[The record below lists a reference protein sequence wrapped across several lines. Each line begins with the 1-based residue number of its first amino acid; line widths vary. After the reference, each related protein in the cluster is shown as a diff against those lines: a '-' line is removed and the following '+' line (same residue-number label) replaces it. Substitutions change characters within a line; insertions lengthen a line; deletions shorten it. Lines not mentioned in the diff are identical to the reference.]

1 MNKQQKTNN
10 EFKSD
15 VKHLTWPL
23 RLFVAAMEGLD
34 RVVPQVTSRL
44 MLAKFV
50 APRRKKNGRY
60 TSRLPAGATRL
71 AVQHNNQTLTGWC
84 WDGDGPAI
92 LVMHGWESHTGRMA
106 PLIEGLLAEGYRVC
120 ALDAPG
126 HGMSPQANTHLQ
138 DVGEAI
144 RAMMVQ
150 HGPFH
155 GIVAHSFGA
164 AATAVMLSRHPE
176 LMPEKLVLLSPMRD
190 LAQHLDIF
198 AAVAQL
204 TPPRKKRLQELVR
217 QRLRLSFEDCSTI
230 AAVRSFSRHGL
241 VIHDQNDRLIP
252 HAVGEE
258 VARNWAGARFV
269 STSRLGHRRG
279 LSSQQVMR
287 HIVGYLSDGVD
298 GVVQKTAVSRN
309 IPVPAISSRPAASLG
324 IGAAAAN
331 A

>member
-1 MNKQQKTNN
+1 MNKQQNTNSS
-10 EFKSD
+10 FKSD

-23 RLFVAAMEGLD
+23 RLFVAAMDGLD
-34 RVVPQVTSRL
+34 QLMPQVTSRL

-60 TSRLPAGATRL
+60 TSRLPAGAARL
-71 AVQHNNQTLTGWC
+71 AAQHNNLTLTGWC
-84 WDGDGPAI
+84 WDGDGPAV
-92 LVMHGWESHTGRMA
+92 LVVHGWESHTGRMV
-106 PLIEGLLAEGYRVC
+106 PLIKALLAHGCRIF

-144 RAMMVQ
+144 RAMIEQ

-176 LMPEKLVLLSPMRD
+176 LMPDKLVFLSPMRD

-204 TPPRKKRLQELVR
+204 TPARKERLQELVR
-217 QRLRLSFEDCSTI
+217 QRLGLSFEDCSTV
-230 AAVRSFSRHGL
+230 AAVRTFSRPGL

-258 VARNWAGARFV
+258 IARNWAGTRFV
-269 STSRLGHRRG
+269 STSHLGHRRG
-279 LSSQQVMR
+279 LSCQQVVS
-287 HIVGYLSDGVD
+287 HITDYLADS
-298 GVVQKTAVSRN
+298 VVRKTAVSRS
-309 IPVPAISSRPAASLG
+309 IPAPSTSSRPRRSFGTAVTAMS
-324 IGAAAAN
+324 
-331 A
+331 

>member
-1 MNKQQKTNN
+1 MNKQQNTNSS
-10 EFKSD
+10 FKSD

-23 RLFVAAMEGLD
+23 RLFVAAMNGLD
-34 RVVPQVTSRL
+34 QLMPQVTSRL

-92 LVMHGWESHTGRMA
+92 LVVHGWESHTGRMS
-106 PLIEGLLAEGYRVC
+106 PLIKALLAHGCRIF

-144 RAMMVQ
+144 RAMIEQ
-150 HGPFH
+150 HGSFH

-176 LMPEKLVLLSPMRD
+176 LMPDKLVFLSPMRD

-204 TPPRKKRLQELVR
+204 TPARKERLQELVR
-217 QRLRLSFEDCSTI
+217 QRLGLSFEDCSTV
-230 AAVRSFSRHGL
+230 AAVRTFSRPGL

-258 VARNWAGARFV
+258 IARNWAGTRFV

-279 LSSQQVMR
+279 LSCQQVVS
-287 HIVGYLSDGVD
+287 HITDYLADGVA
-298 GVVQKTAVSRN
+298 GVVRKTAVSRS
-309 IPVPAISSRPAASLG
+309 IPAPSTSSRPRLSFGTAVTAMP
-324 IGAAAAN
+324 
-331 A
+331 